1 MICPSCHTENR
12 DGAKFCDECGAK
24 LPRAAFEQI
33 EGAEPAQAS
42 DLTDSE
48 DIIEGIA
55 DCDTQD
61 PALDGDGEEAQFNA
75 KTEKAAEDGVAS
87 DSASDS
93 NESILTYS
101 DREDEEADVA
111 DDAQTSDSASKD
123 AEDKVSCQEEATQKD
138 AVDACNLDI
147 ATETDVAEQQ
157 GPCEDD
163 REACLDAEGRSI
175 NNGDSVDDVAHQ
187 RTHVL
192 DLPDIRNLAFES
204 EKTQT
209 LGPKPASPAIKS
221 GWEPDLSGFDEFLV
235 YPGYVPPKAAWHSGD
250 TMQMPR
256 ITDADLS
263 QQKDFIAPDPNKKK
277 RDRKKKK
284 AEKAKACE
292 SQQQSIGHVKEA
304 EQPAA
309 KPEKEQPKHAET
321 EAKPVV
327 SEKKPKDDKK
337 PESKS
342 KRFHGSKIAA
352 IVALVVVLAAGA
364 AAGVTYQMEMWG
376 GKVVP
381 DVTGM
386 TQADATYM
394 LQNKGFTVRSTTVPS
409 DSTEGLVLLMD
420 PGAGARQEEGAEVVI
435 HVSISRTVPKVV
447 GSSQDSALKALSDNG
462 FENVDVQLER
472 SDEPE
477 GTVLSVSPE
486 EGQKAKASTG
496 ITLKVAQAY
505 TVPDVSGMSYNEAV
519 QAIKDAGLSS
529 TAVYVYSETASEGA
543 IMGVEPAAGSKVP
556 SDTVVV
562 ISLAKSRAS
571 ELTAAARSYLA
582 STTLTASDGSSF
594 TVSSV
599 DSVSYQG
606 NDTVAFTASGKAS
619 KSVTVLGQTISVAGD
634 SKQVSGTVTFDSS
647 NNVAS
652 VSFK

>member
-33 EGAEPAQAS
+33 EGAEPAQALS
-42 DLTDSE
+42 IIDNEELTE
-48 DIIEGIA
+48 DEAVPDMHEA
-55 DCDTQD
+55 D
-61 PALDGDGEEAQFNA
+61 AENAEAADGGQDGEDVDSGAVVRLDDA
-75 KTEKAAEDGVAS
+75 LAS
-87 DSASDS
+87 D
-93 NESILTYS
+93 E
-101 DREDEEADVA
+101 
-111 DDAQTSDSASKD
+111 D
-123 AEDKVSCQEEATQKD
+123 AEDAGD
-138 AVDACNLDI
+138 MACNNEETAAGDVDDIDSSDI
-147 ATETDVAEQQ
+147 AMQDGPQPQQDVAESSA
-157 GPCEDD
+157 
-163 REACLDAEGRSI
+163 EAEQDAANQFDGSH
-175 NNGDSVDDVAHQ
+175 GDADDVAHQ

-284 AEKAKACE
+284 AEKAKAFE
-292 SQQQSIGHVKEA
+292 SQQHNQEDPKET
-304 EQPAA
+304 QPPAA
-309 KPEKEQPKHAET
+309 KLEKEHPKHAEKET
-321 EAKPVV
+321 KPVV
-327 SEKKPKDDKK
+327 SETKSKDDKK

-342 KRFHGSKIAA
+342 KRLPGSKIAA
-352 IVALVVVLAAGA
+352 IVALVVVLAAGVA
-364 AAGVTYQMEMWG
+364 GGVTYQMELWG
-376 GKVVP
+376 GKIVP

-394 LQNKGFTVRSTTVPS
+394 LQNKGFAVRSTTVPS

-420 PGAGARQEEGAEVVI
+420 PGAGARQQEGAEVVI
-435 HVSISRTVPKVV
+435 HVSTSRTVPKVV

-477 GTVLSVSPE
+477 GTVLSISPE
-486 EGQKAKASTG
+486 EGEKAKASTG

-505 TVPDVSGMSYNEAV
+505 TVPDVSGMSYNQAV

-571 ELTAAARSYLA
+571 ELTAAARSYLT

-619 KSVTVLGQTISVAGD
+619 KSVSVLGQTISVAGN
-634 SKQVSGTVTFDSS
+634 SKQVSGTITFDSS

>member
-24 LPRAAFEQI
+24 LSRAAFEQA

-48 DIIEGIA
+48 DIIEDTA

-61 PALDGDGEEAQFNA
+61 AALDGDGEAAQFNA

-93 NESILTYS
+93 NESILTCS

-123 AEDKVSCQEEATQKD
+123 AVDKVSGQEEATQKD

-292 SQQQSIGHVKEA
+292 SQQQNIGHTKEA
-304 EQPAA
+304 EQP
-309 KPEKEQPKHAET
+309 
-321 EAKPVV
+321 
-327 SEKKPKDDKK
+327 
-337 PESKS
+337 
-342 KRFHGSKIAA
+342 
-352 IVALVVVLAAGA
+352 AGA

-420 PGAGARQEEGAEVVI
+420 PGAGARQDEGAEVVI
-435 HVSISRTVPKVV
+435 HVSTSRTVPKVV

-462 FENVDVQLER
+462 FEHVDVQLER

-477 GTVLSVSPE
+477 GTVLSVNPE

-562 ISLAKSRAS
+562 VSLAKSRAS

-594 TVSSV
+594 AVSSV

>member
-33 EGAEPAQAS
+33 EGAEPAQALNIIDNEEPTEDEVVPDMHEADAES
-42 DLTDSE
+42 AEAADGGQDGEDVDSGAVVQLDDAPTSGEDSE
-48 DIIEGIA
+48 GAGDIACNNEETA
-55 DCDTQD
+55 
-61 PALDGDGEEAQFNA
+61 AGD
-75 KTEKAAEDGVAS
+75 
-87 DSASDS
+87 
-93 NESILTYS
+93 
-101 DREDEEADVA
+101 A
-111 DDAQTSDSASKD
+111 DDADSS
-123 AEDKVSCQEEATQKD
+123 
-138 AVDACNLDI
+138 DI
-147 ATETDVAEQQ
+147 AMQDDSQPQQDVTESSQEVE
-157 GPCEDD
+157 EDAANQF
-163 REACLDAEGRSI
+163 EGSHGDA
-175 NNGDSVDDVAHQ
+175 DDVAHQ

-284 AEKAKACE
+284 AEKAKAFE
-292 SQQQSIGHVKEA
+292 SQQHNQEDPKET
-304 EQPAA
+304 QPPAA
-309 KPEKEQPKHAET
+309 KLEKEHPKHAEKET
-321 EAKPVV
+321 KPVV
-327 SEKKPKDDKK
+327 SETKSKDDKK

-342 KRFHGSKIAA
+342 KRLPGSKIAA
-352 IVALVVVLAAGA
+352 IVALVVVLAAGVA
-364 AAGVTYQMEMWG
+364 GGVTYQMELWG
-376 GKVVP
+376 GKIVP

-394 LQNKGFTVRSTTVPS
+394 LQNKGFAVRSTTVPS

-420 PGAGARQEEGAEVVI
+420 PGAGARQQEGAEVVI
-435 HVSISRTVPKVV
+435 HVSTSRTVPKVV

-486 EGQKAKASTG
+486 EGEKAKASTS

-505 TVPDVSGMSYNEAV
+505 TVPDVSGMSYNQAV

-562 ISLAKSRAS
+562 VSLAKSRAS
-571 ELTAAARSYLA
+571 ELTAAARSYLT

-619 KSVTVLGQTISVAGD
+619 KSVSVLGQTISVAGN
-634 SKQVSGTVTFDSS
+634 SKQVSGTISFDSS
-647 NNVAS
+647 SNVAS

>member
-33 EGAEPAQAS
+33 EGAEPAQALNII
-42 DLTDSE
+42 DNEEPTE
-48 DIIEGIA
+48 DEVVPDMHEA
-55 DCDTQD
+55 D
-61 PALDGDGEEAQFNA
+61 AENAEAADGGQDGEDVDCGAVVQLDDA
-75 KTEKAAEDGVAS
+75 LAS
-87 DSASDS
+87 D
-93 NESILTYS
+93 
-101 DREDEEADVA
+101 EDA
-111 DDAQTSDSASKD
+111 DDASDMACSNEETAAGD
-123 AEDKVSCQEEATQKD
+123 ADD
-138 AVDACNLDI
+138 ADSSDI
-147 ATETDVAEQQ
+147 AMQDDSQPQQDVTESSQEVEEDVANQFE
-157 GPCEDD
+157 GSHG
-163 REACLDAEGRSI
+163 DA
-175 NNGDSVDDVAHQ
+175 DDVAHQ

-256 ITDADLS
+256 ITDAYLS

-284 AEKAKACE
+284 AEKAKAFE
-292 SQQQSIGHVKEA
+292 SQQHNQEDPKET
-304 EQPAA
+304 QPPAA
-309 KPEKEQPKHAET
+309 KLEKEHPKHAEKET
-321 EAKPVV
+321 EPVV
-327 SEKKPKDDKK
+327 SETKSKDDKK

-342 KRFHGSKIAA
+342 KRLPGSKIAA
-352 IVALVVVLAAGA
+352 IVALVVVLAAGVA
-364 AAGVTYQMEMWG
+364 GGVTYQMELWG
-376 GKVVP
+376 GKIVP

-386 TQADATYM
+386 SQADATYM
-394 LQNKGFTVRSTTVPS
+394 LQNKGFAVRSTTVPS

-420 PGAGARQEEGAEVVI
+420 PGAGARQQEGAEVVI
-435 HVSISRTVPKVV
+435 HVSTSRTVPKVV

-486 EGQKAKASTG
+486 EGEKAKASTS

-505 TVPDVSGMSYNEAV
+505 TVPDVSGMSYNQAV

-562 ISLAKSRAS
+562 VSLAKSRAS
-571 ELTAAARSYLA
+571 ELTAAARSYLT

-619 KSVTVLGQTISVAGD
+619 KSVSVLGQTISVAGN
-634 SKQVSGTVTFDSS
+634 SKQVSGTITFDSS

>member
-33 EGAEPAQAS
+33 EGAVPAQALS
-42 DLTDSE
+42 IIDNEEPTE
-48 DIIEGIA
+48 DEAVPDMHEA
-55 DCDTQD
+55 D
-61 PALDGDGEEAQFNA
+61 AENAEAADGGQDGEDVDCGAVVQLDDA
-75 KTEKAAEDGVAS
+75 LAS
-87 DSASDS
+87 D
-93 NESILTYS
+93 
-101 DREDEEADVA
+101 EDA
-111 DDAQTSDSASKD
+111 DDASDMACSNEETAAGD
-123 AEDKVSCQEEATQKD
+123 ADD
-138 AVDACNLDI
+138 ADSSDI
-147 ATETDVAEQQ
+147 AMQDDSQPQQDVTESSQEVE
-157 GPCEDD
+157 EDAANQF
-163 REACLDAEGRSI
+163 EGSHGDA
-175 NNGDSVDDVAHQ
+175 DDVAHQ

-284 AEKAKACE
+284 AEKAKAFE
-292 SQQQSIGHVKEA
+292 SQQHNQEDPKET
-304 EQPAA
+304 QPPAA
-309 KPEKEQPKHAET
+309 KLEKEHPKHAEKET
-321 EAKPVV
+321 KPVV
-327 SEKKPKDDKK
+327 SETKSKDDKK

-342 KRFHGSKIAA
+342 KRLPGSKIAA
-352 IVALVVVLAAGA
+352 IVALVVVLAAGVA
-364 AAGVTYQMEMWG
+364 GGVTYQMELWG
-376 GKVVP
+376 GKIVP

-394 LQNKGFTVRSTTVPS
+394 LQNKGFAVRSTTVPS

-420 PGAGARQEEGAEVVI
+420 PGAGARQQEGAEVVI
-435 HVSISRTVPKVV
+435 HVSTSRTVPKVV

-462 FENVDVQLER
+462 FENVDVQFER

-486 EGQKAKASTG
+486 EGEKAKASTG

-505 TVPDVSGMSYNEAV
+505 TVPDVSGMSYNQAV
-519 QAIKDAGLSS
+519 QVIKDAGLSS

-543 IMGVEPAAGSKVP
+543 IMGVEPAVGSKVT

-582 STTLTASDGSSF
+582 STTLTATDGSAF

-599 DSVSYQG
+599 DNVSYQG
-606 NDTVAFTASGKAS
+606 NNTVAFTASGKAS

-647 NNVAS
+647 NNVTS

>member
-33 EGAEPAQAS
+33 EGAEPAQALNIIDNEEPTEDEVVPDMHEADAES
-42 DLTDSE
+42 AEAADGGQDGEDVDSGAVVQLDDAPTSGEDSE
-48 DIIEGIA
+48 GAGDIACNNEETA
-55 DCDTQD
+55 
-61 PALDGDGEEAQFNA
+61 AGD
-75 KTEKAAEDGVAS
+75 
-87 DSASDS
+87 
-93 NESILTYS
+93 
-101 DREDEEADVA
+101 A
-111 DDAQTSDSASKD
+111 DDADSSDIAMQDDSQPQQDVTES
-123 AEDKVSCQEEATQKD
+123 SQEVEED
-138 AVDACNLDI
+138 AVNQCEGSHGDA
-147 ATETDVAEQQ
+147 
-157 GPCEDD
+157 
-163 REACLDAEGRSI
+163 
-175 NNGDSVDDVAHQ
+175 DDVAHQ

-284 AEKAKACE
+284 AEKAKAFE
-292 SQQQSIGHVKEA
+292 SQQHNQEDPKET
-304 EQPAA
+304 QPPAA
-309 KPEKEQPKHAET
+309 KLEKEHPKHAEKET
-321 EAKPVV
+321 KPVV
-327 SEKKPKDDKK
+327 SETKSKDDKK

-342 KRFHGSKIAA
+342 KRLPGSKIAA
-352 IVALVVVLAAGA
+352 IVALVVVLAAGVA
-364 AAGVTYQMEMWG
+364 GGVTYQMELWG
-376 GKVVP
+376 GKIVP

-394 LQNKGFTVRSTTVPS
+394 LQNKGFAVRSTTVPS

-420 PGAGARQEEGAEVVI
+420 PGAGARQQEGAEVVI
-435 HVSISRTVPKVV
+435 HVSTSRTVPKVV

-486 EGQKAKASTG
+486 EGEKAKASTS

-505 TVPDVSGMSYNEAV
+505 TVPDVSGMSYNQAV

-562 ISLAKSRAS
+562 VSLAKSRAS
-571 ELTAAARSYLA
+571 ELTAAARSYLT

-619 KSVTVLGQTISVAGD
+619 KSVSVLGQTISVAGN
-634 SKQVSGTVTFDSS
+634 SKQVSGTISFDSS
-647 NNVAS
+647 SNVAS

>member
-24 LPRAAFEQI
+24 LPRTAFEQI
-33 EGAEPAQAS
+33 EGAEPAHALEKTESEHAAKEEAAIDKQDDAPESADKEAEELDGADEAS
-42 DLTDSE
+42 SSDEASE
-48 DIIEGIA
+48 DTP
-55 DCDTQD
+55 D
-61 PALDGDGEEAQFNA
+61 EASRSD
-75 KTEKAAEDGVAS
+75 AASQED
-87 DSASDS
+87 
-93 NESILTYS
+93 
-101 DREDEEADVA
+101 
-111 DDAQTSDSASKD
+111 DDACCPD
-123 AEDKVSCQEEATQKD
+123 AHAQEDFQAQHD
-138 AVDACNLDI
+138 
-147 ATETDVAEQQ
+147 ATEDAQEASGDIKDRPNEHDNEAE
-157 GPCEDD
+157 
-163 REACLDAEGRSI
+163 
-175 NNGDSVDDVAHQ
+175 DVAHQ

-209 LGPKPASPAIKS
+209 LGPKPASPAFKS
-221 GWEPDLSGFDEFLV
+221 GYEPDLSGFDEFLV
-235 YPGYVPPKAAWHSGD
+235 YPGYVPPKAAWHAGD

-284 AEKAKACE
+284 AEKAKAAE
-292 SQQQSIGHVKEA
+292 AQQQSSELKEA
-304 EQPAA
+304 VEKPAA
-309 KPEKEQPKHAET
+309 SPKEEQPKHADKDVKLVAGEEKQQDKKKA
-321 EAKPVV
+321 EAKG
-327 SEKKPKDDKK
+327 
-337 PESKS
+337 
-342 KRFHGSKIAA
+342 KRLPGSKIAA
-352 IVALVVVLAAGA
+352 IVALVVLLAAGT
-364 AAGVTYQMEMWG
+364 AAGVTYQMELWG

-386 TQADATYM
+386 TQADAAYM

-435 HVSISRTVPKVV
+435 HVSTSRTVPKVV
-447 GSSQDSALKALSDNG
+447 GTSQDSALKALSDNG
-462 FENVDVQLER
+462 FENVDVQMER
-472 SDEPE
+472 SDEAE

-486 EGQKAKASTG
+486 EGEKAKASTA
-496 ITLKVAQAY
+496 ITLTVAQAY
-505 TVPDVSGMSYNEAV
+505 TVPDVSGMTYSEAV

-529 TAVYVYSETASEGA
+529 TAVHTYSETASEGA
-543 IMGVEPAAGSKVP
+543 IMGVEPAVGSKVT

-582 STTLTASDGSSF
+582 STTLTATDGSAF

-599 DSVSYQG
+599 DNVSYQG
-606 NDTVAFTASGKAS
+606 NNTVAFTASGKAS
-619 KSVTVLGQTISVAGD
+619 KSVTVFGQTISVAGD

-647 NNVAS
+647 NNVTS

>member
-33 EGAEPAQAS
+33 EGAEPAQALNII
-42 DLTDSE
+42 DDEELTE
-48 DIIEGIA
+48 DEAVPDMHEA
-55 DCDTQD
+55 D
-61 PALDGDGEEAQFNA
+61 AENAEAADGGQDGEDVDSGAVVQLDDA
-75 KTEKAAEDGVAS
+75 LAS
-87 DSASDS
+87 D
-93 NESILTYS
+93 
-101 DREDEEADVA
+101 EDA
-111 DDAQTSDSASKD
+111 DDASDMACSNEETVGED
-123 AEDKVSCQEEATQKD
+123 AID
-138 AVDACNLDI
+138 ADSSDI
-147 ATETDVAEQQ
+147 AVQDDPQSRQDVAESSQ
-157 GPCEDD
+157 
-163 REACLDAEGRSI
+163 EAEQDAANQFDGSH
-175 NNGDSVDDVAHQ
+175 GDADDVAHQ

-284 AEKAKACE
+284 AEKVKACE
-292 SQQQSIGHVKEA
+292 SQQHNQENSKQT
-304 EQPAA
+304 QPAA
-309 KPEKEQPKHAET
+309 AQPEKEQPKHAEKET
-321 EAKPVV
+321 KPVV
-327 SEKKPKDDKK
+327 SETKSKDDKK

-342 KRFHGSKIAA
+342 KRLPGSKIAA
-352 IVALVVVLAAGA
+352 IVALVVVLAAGVA
-364 AAGVTYQMEMWG
+364 GGVTYQMELWG

-420 PGAGARQEEGAEVVI
+420 PGAGARQQEGAEVVI
-435 HVSISRTVPKVV
+435 HVSTSRTVPKVV

-477 GTVLSVSPE
+477 GTVLSISPE
-486 EGQKAKASTG
+486 EGEKAKASTG

-505 TVPDVSGMSYNEAV
+505 TVPDVSGMSYNQAV

-571 ELTAAARSYLA
+571 ELTAAARSYLT

-619 KSVTVLGQTISVAGD
+619 KSVSVLGQTISVAGN
-634 SKQVSGTVTFDSS
+634 SKQVSGTITFDSS

>member
-33 EGAEPAQAS
+33 EGAVPAQALS
-42 DLTDSE
+42 IIDNEEPTE
-48 DIIEGIA
+48 DEAVPDMHEA
-55 DCDTQD
+55 D
-61 PALDGDGEEAQFNA
+61 AESAEAADGGQDGEDVDCGAVVQLDDA
-75 KTEKAAEDGVAS
+75 LAS
-87 DSASDS
+87 D
-93 NESILTYS
+93 
-101 DREDEEADVA
+101 EDA
-111 DDAQTSDSASKD
+111 DDASDMACSNEETAAGD
-123 AEDKVSCQEEATQKD
+123 ADSS
-138 AVDACNLDI
+138 DI
-147 ATETDVAEQQ
+147 AMQDDSQPQQDVTESSQEVE
-157 GPCEDD
+157 EDAANQF
-163 REACLDAEGRSI
+163 EGSHGDA
-175 NNGDSVDDVAHQ
+175 DDVAHQ

-284 AEKAKACE
+284 AEKAKAFE
-292 SQQQSIGHVKEA
+292 SQQHNQEDPKET
-304 EQPAA
+304 QPPAA
-309 KPEKEQPKHAET
+309 KLEKEHPKHAEKET
-321 EAKPVV
+321 KPVV
-327 SEKKPKDDKK
+327 SETKSKDDKK

-342 KRFHGSKIAA
+342 KRLPGSKIAA
-352 IVALVVVLAAGA
+352 IVALVVVLAAGVA
-364 AAGVTYQMEMWG
+364 GGVTYQMELWG
-376 GKVVP
+376 GKIVP

-394 LQNKGFTVRSTTVPS
+394 LQNKGFAVRSTTVPS

-420 PGAGARQEEGAEVVI
+420 PGAGARQQEGAEVVI
-435 HVSISRTVPKVV
+435 HVSTSRTVPKVV

-486 EGQKAKASTG
+486 EGEKAKASTS

-505 TVPDVSGMSYNEAV
+505 TVPDVSGMSYNQAV

-562 ISLAKSRAS
+562 VSLAKSRAS
-571 ELTAAARSYLA
+571 ELTAAARSYLT

-619 KSVTVLGQTISVAGD
+619 KSVSVLGQTISVAGN
-634 SKQVSGTVTFDSS
+634 SKQVSGTITFDSS

>member
-24 LPRAAFEQI
+24 LPRAAFDLL
-33 EGAEPAQAS
+33 EGAEPAQALS
-42 DLTDSE
+42 IIDNEEPTE
-48 DIIEGIA
+48 DEAVPDMHEA
-55 DCDTQD
+55 D
-61 PALDGDGEEAQFNA
+61 AENAEAADGGQDGEDVDCGAVVQLDDA
-75 KTEKAAEDGVAS
+75 LAS
-87 DSASDS
+87 DEDADDASDMACS
-93 NESILTYS
+93 NEET
-101 DREDEEADVA
+101 AAGVA
-111 DDAQTSDSASKD
+111 DDADSS
-123 AEDKVSCQEEATQKD
+123 
-138 AVDACNLDI
+138 DI
-147 ATETDVAEQQ
+147 AMQDDSQPQQDVTESSQEVEEDAANQFEGSHGVA
-157 GPCEDD
+157 
-163 REACLDAEGRSI
+163 
-175 NNGDSVDDVAHQ
+175 DDVAHQ

-256 ITDADLS
+256 ITAADLS

-284 AEKAKACE
+284 AEKAKAFE
-292 SQQQSIGHVKEA
+292 SQQHNQEDPKET
-304 EQPAA
+304 QPPAA
-309 KPEKEQPKHAET
+309 KLEKEHPKHAEKET
-321 EAKPVV
+321 KPVV
-327 SEKKPKDDKK
+327 SETKSKDDKK

-342 KRFHGSKIAA
+342 KRLPGSKIAA
-352 IVALVVVLAAGA
+352 IVALVVVLAAGVA
-364 AAGVTYQMEMWG
+364 GGVTYQMELWG
-376 GKVVP
+376 GKIVP

-394 LQNKGFTVRSTTVPS
+394 LQNKGFAVRSTTVPS

-420 PGAGARQEEGAEVVI
+420 PGAGARQQEGAEVVI
-435 HVSISRTVPKVV
+435 HVSTSRTVPKVV

-486 EGQKAKASTG
+486 EGEKAKASTS

-505 TVPDVSGMSYNEAV
+505 TVPDVSGMSYNQAV

-529 TAVYVYSETASEGA
+529 TAVYVYSETTSEGA

-562 ISLAKSRAS
+562 VSLAKSRAS
-571 ELTAAARSYLA
+571 ELTAAARSYLT

-619 KSVTVLGQTISVAGD
+619 KSVSVLGQTISVAGN
-634 SKQVSGTVTFDSS
+634 SKQVSGTITFDSS

>member
-33 EGAEPAQAS
+33 EGAEPAQALNII
-42 DLTDSE
+42 DNEEPTDSE
-48 DIIEGIA
+48 AVPDMHEAEAESAEAAAGG
-55 DCDTQD
+55 Q
-61 PALDGDGEEAQFNA
+61 DGEDVDSEAVAQLDDA
-75 KTEKAAEDGVAS
+75 PTSSEDAEDAS
-87 DSASDS
+87 DMACS
-93 NESILTYS
+93 NEETAAG
-101 DREDEEADVA
+101 DA
-111 DDAQTSDSASKD
+111 DDADSS
-123 AEDKVSCQEEATQKD
+123 
-138 AVDACNLDI
+138 DI
-147 ATETDVAEQQ
+147 AMQDGPQPQQDVAESSA
-157 GPCEDD
+157 
-163 REACLDAEGRSI
+163 EAEQDAANQFDGSHGDAE
-175 NNGDSVDDVAHQ
+175 DVAHQ

-284 AEKAKACE
+284 AEKAKAFE
-292 SQQQSIGHVKEA
+292 SQQHNQEDPKET
-304 EQPAA
+304 QPLAA
-309 KPEKEQPKHAET
+309 KLEKEHPKHAEKET
-321 EAKPVV
+321 KPVV
-327 SEKKPKDDKK
+327 SETKSKDDKK
-337 PESKS
+337 PESKG
-342 KRFHGSKIAA
+342 KRLPGSKIAA
-352 IVALVVVLAAGA
+352 IVALVVVLAAGVA
-364 AAGVTYQMEMWG
+364 GGVTYQMELWG
-376 GKVVP
+376 GKIVP

-394 LQNKGFTVRSTTVPS
+394 LQNKGFAVRSTTVPS

-420 PGAGARQEEGAEVVI
+420 PGAGARQQEGAEVVI
-435 HVSISRTVPKVV
+435 HVSASRTVPKVV

-486 EGQKAKASTG
+486 EGEKAKASTS

-505 TVPDVSGMSYNEAV
+505 TVPDVSGMSYNQAV
-519 QAIKDAGLSS
+519 QAIKDAGLSY

-562 ISLAKSRAS
+562 VSLAKSRAS
-571 ELTAAARSYLA
+571 ELTAAARSYLT

-619 KSVTVLGQTISVAGD
+619 KSVSVLGQTISVAGN
-634 SKQVSGTVTFDSS
+634 SKQVSGTITFDSS

>member
-42 DLTDSE
+42 DLTDRE
-48 DIIEGIA
+48 DIIEDTA

-61 PALDGDGEEAQFNA
+61 PALDGDGEEAQQHDETDDSDDIDESDDA
-75 KTEKAAEDGVAS
+75 CSPDEAIADDDVTDSATQEDVDAQQSASEGGKASDQDGVDSTEKDEAAED
-87 DSASDS
+87 
-93 NESILTYS
+93 
-101 DREDEEADVA
+101 
-111 DDAQTSDSASKD
+111 DAM
-123 AEDKVSCQEEATQKD
+123 
-138 AVDACNLDI
+138 
-147 ATETDVAEQQ
+147 
-157 GPCEDD
+157 
-163 REACLDAEGRSI
+163 
-175 NNGDSVDDVAHQ
+175 HQ

-292 SQQQSIGHVKEA
+292 SQQQSVGHAKEA

-309 KPEKEQPKHAET
+309 KPEKEQPKHAEI

-327 SEKKPKDDKK
+327 SEKQPKDDKK

-342 KRFHGSKIAA
+342 KRLHGSKIAA

-420 PGAGARQEEGAEVVI
+420 PGAGARQDEGAEVVI
-435 HVSISRTVPKVV
+435 HVSTSRTVPEVV
-447 GSSQDSALKALSDNG
+447 GSSQDSALKALSGNG
-462 FENVDVQLER
+462 FENIDVQMER
-472 SDEPE
+472 SDEAE

-486 EGQKAKASTG
+486 EGEKAKASTA
-496 ITLKVAQAY
+496 ITLTVAQAY
-505 TVPDVSGMSYNEAV
+505 TVPDVSGMTYNEAV

-529 TAVYVYSETASEGA
+529 TAVHVYSETASEGA

-571 ELTAAARSYLA
+571 ELTAAARSYLS

-594 TVSSV
+594 AVSSV

>member
-33 EGAEPAQAS
+33 EGAEPAQALNIIGDEEPAEDEAVPDVRGAHLES
-42 DLTDSE
+42 AEAADGGQDGEDVDSE
-48 DIIEGIA
+48 PVV
-55 DCDTQD
+55 Q
-61 PALDGDGEEAQFNA
+61 LDGA
-75 KTEKAAEDGVAS
+75 
-87 DSASDS
+87 SASD
-93 NESILTYS
+93 
-101 DREDEEADVA
+101 D
-111 DDAQTSDSASKD
+111 D
-123 AEDKVSCQEEATQKD
+123 AEDAGDTACSNEEAVGED
-138 AVDACNLDI
+138 AIDADSSDI
-147 ATETDVAEQQ
+147 AMQDDPQSRQDVAESTQ
-157 GPCEDD
+157 
-163 REACLDAEGRSI
+163 EAEQDAANELGESHR
-175 NNGDSVDDVAHQ
+175 DADDVAHQ

-292 SQQQSIGHVKEA
+292 SQQQSVGHAKEA
-304 EQPAA
+304 EQLAA
-309 KPEKEQPKHAET
+309 KPEKEQSKHVEK

-327 SEKKPKDDKK
+327 SETKPKDDKK

-342 KRFHGSKIAA
+342 KRLHGSKIAA
-352 IVALVVVLAAGA
+352 IVALAVVLAAGA

-420 PGAGARQEEGAEVVI
+420 PGAGARQDEGAEVVI
-435 HVSISRTVPKVV
+435 HVSTSRTVPKVV

-462 FENVDVQLER
+462 FENIDVQMER
-472 SDEPE
+472 SDEAE

-486 EGQKAKASTG
+486 EGEKAKASTA
-496 ITLKVAQAY
+496 ITLTVAQAY

-529 TAVYVYSETASEGA
+529 TAVHVYSETASEGA

-571 ELTAAARSYLA
+571 ELTAAARSYLS

-594 TVSSV
+594 AVSSV

>member
-33 EGAEPAQAS
+33 EGAEPAQALS
-42 DLTDSE
+42 IIDNEELTEDEAVPDMHEADAENAEAADGGQDGEDVDSE
-48 DIIEGIA
+48 PVV
-55 DCDTQD
+55 Q
-61 PALDGDGEEAQFNA
+61 LDDA
-75 KTEKAAEDGVAS
+75 
-87 DSASDS
+87 SASD
-93 NESILTYS
+93 
-101 DREDEEADVA
+101 D
-111 DDAQTSDSASKD
+111 D
-123 AEDKVSCQEEATQKD
+123 AEDAGDTACSNEEAVGED
-138 AVDACNLDI
+138 AIDADSSDI
-147 ATETDVAEQQ
+147 AMQDDSQPQQDVTESSQEVE
-157 GPCEDD
+157 EDAANQF
-163 REACLDAEGRSI
+163 EGSHGDA
-175 NNGDSVDDVAHQ
+175 DDVAHQ

-235 YPGYVPPKAAWHSGD
+235 YPGYVSPKAAWHSGD

-292 SQQQSIGHVKEA
+292 SQQHNQENSKQT
-304 EQPAA
+304 QPAA
-309 KPEKEQPKHAET
+309 AQPEKEQPKHAEKET
-321 EAKPVV
+321 KPVV
-327 SEKKPKDDKK
+327 SETKSKDDKK

-342 KRFHGSKIAA
+342 KRLPGSKIAA
-352 IVALVVVLAAGA
+352 IVALVVVLAAGVA
-364 AAGVTYQMEMWG
+364 GGVTYQMELWG

-420 PGAGARQEEGAEVVI
+420 PGAGARQQEGAEVVI
-435 HVSISRTVPKVV
+435 HVSTSRTVPKVV

-477 GTVLSVSPE
+477 GTVLSISPE
-486 EGQKAKASTG
+486 EGEKAKASTG

-505 TVPDVSGMSYNEAV
+505 TVPDVSGMSYNQAV

-571 ELTAAARSYLA
+571 ELTVAARSYLT

-619 KSVTVLGQTISVAGD
+619 KSVSVLGQTISVAGN
-634 SKQVSGTVTFDSS
+634 SKQVSGTITFDSS

>member
-33 EGAEPAQAS
+33 EGAEPAQALNII
-42 DLTDSE
+42 DNEEPTEGEAVPDMHEADAENAEAADGGQDGE
-48 DIIEGIA
+48 DIESRA
-55 DCDTQD
+55 VVQ
-61 PALDGDGEEAQFNA
+61 LDDAPTSDEDVEDAGDMACSNEEAA
-75 KTEKAAEDGVAS
+75 VGD
-87 DSASDS
+87 
-93 NESILTYS
+93 
-101 DREDEEADVA
+101 A
-111 DDAQTSDSASKD
+111 DDADGSDTALHD
-123 AEDKVSCQEEATQKD
+123 AAQPQQD
-138 AVDACNLDI
+138 
-147 ATETDVAEQQ
+147 ATESSQEAE
-157 GPCEDD
+157 EDAAN
-163 REACLDAEGRSI
+163 RFEGSHA
-175 NNGDSVDDVAHQ
+175 GADDVAHQ

-292 SQQQSIGHVKEA
+292 SQQHNQQTPKET
-304 EQPAA
+304 QPAA
-309 KPEKEQPKHAET
+309 DQPEKEQAKHAEKK
-321 EAKPVV
+321 AKPVAPEMK
-327 SEKKPKDDKK
+327 SKDDKK
-337 PESKS
+337 SESKG
-342 KRFHGSKIAA
+342 KRLPGSRIAA
-352 IVALVVVLAAGA
+352 IVALVVLIAAGV
-364 AAGVTYQMEMWG
+364 AAGVTYQMELWG
-376 GKVVP
+376 GKIVP

-394 LQNKGFTVRSTTVPS
+394 LQNKGFAVRSTTVPS

-420 PGAGARQEEGAEVVI
+420 PGAGARQQEGAEVVI
-435 HVSISRTVPKVV
+435 HVSTSRTVPKVV

-486 EGQKAKASTG
+486 EGEKAKASTG

-505 TVPDVSGMSYNEAV
+505 TVPDVSGMSYNQAV

-571 ELTAAARSYLA
+571 ELTAAARSYLT

-619 KSVTVLGQTISVAGD
+619 KSVSVLGQTISVAGN
-634 SKQVSGTVTFDSS
+634 SKQVSGTITFDSS

>member
-33 EGAEPAQAS
+33 EGAEPAQALS
-42 DLTDSE
+42 IIGDEEPAEDEAVPDVRGAHLESAEAADGGQDGEDVDSE
-48 DIIEGIA
+48 PVVQVDDA
-55 DCDTQD
+55 
-61 PALDGDGEEAQFNA
+61 
-75 KTEKAAEDGVAS
+75 
-87 DSASDS
+87 SASD
-93 NESILTYS
+93 
-101 DREDEEADVA
+101 D
-111 DDAQTSDSASKD
+111 D
-123 AEDKVSCQEEATQKD
+123 AEDAGDTACSNEEAVGED
-138 AVDACNLDI
+138 AIDADSSDI
-147 ATETDVAEQQ
+147 AMQDDPQSRQDVAESTQ
-157 GPCEDD
+157 
-163 REACLDAEGRSI
+163 EAEQDAANELGESHR
-175 NNGDSVDDVAHQ
+175 DADDVAHQ

-292 SQQQSIGHVKEA
+292 SQQHNQEDSKET
-304 EQPAA
+304 QTPAA
-309 KPEKEQPKHAET
+309 TPEKEHPKHAEKET
-321 EAKPVV
+321 KPVV
-327 SEKKPKDDKK
+327 SETKSKDDKK
-337 PESKS
+337 PESKC
-342 KRFHGSKIAA
+342 KRLPGSKIGA
-352 IVALVVVLAAGA
+352 IVALVVVLAAGVA
-364 AAGVTYQMEMWG
+364 GGVTYQMELWG
-376 GKVVP
+376 GKIVP

-394 LQNKGFTVRSTTVPS
+394 LQNKGFAVRSTTVPS
-409 DSTEGLVLLMD
+409 DSAEGLVLLMD

-435 HVSISRTVPKVV
+435 HVSTSRTVPKVV
-447 GSSQDSALKALSDNG
+447 GSSQDGALKALSDNG

-477 GTVLSVSPE
+477 GTVLSISPE
-486 EGQKAKASTG
+486 EGEKAKASTG

-505 TVPDVSGMSYNEAV
+505 TVPDVSGMSYSEAV

-562 ISLAKSRAS
+562 VSLAKSRAS
-571 ELTAAARSYLA
+571 ELTAAARSYLS

-599 DSVSYQG
+599 DNVSYQG

-634 SKQVSGTVTFDSS
+634 SKQVSGTITFDSS

>member
-33 EGAEPAQAS
+33 EGAEPAQALNIIDNEEPTEDEAVPDMHEAEAES
-42 DLTDSE
+42 AEAAAGGQDGEDVDSE
-48 DIIEGIA
+48 A
-55 DCDTQD
+55 V
-61 PALDGDGEEAQFNA
+61 AQ
-75 KTEKAAEDGVAS
+75 
-87 DSASDS
+87 
-93 NESILTYS
+93 L
-101 DREDEEADVA
+101 
-111 DDAQTSDSASKD
+111 DDAPTSSED
-123 AEDKVSCQEEATQKD
+123 AEDAGDIACSNEETA
-138 AVDACNLDI
+138 AVDADDTDDTDGSDI
-147 ATETDVAEQQ
+147 AMQDDPQPQQDVAESSQ
-157 GPCEDD
+157 
-163 REACLDAEGRSI
+163 EAEQDAANQLDGSH
-175 NNGDSVDDVAHQ
+175 GDADDVAHQ

-209 LGPKPASPAIKS
+209 LGPKPASAAIKS

-235 YPGYVPPKAAWHSGD
+235 YPGYMPPKAAWHSGD

-292 SQQQSIGHVKEA
+292 SQQHNQETPKQT
-304 EQPAA
+304 QPAA
-309 KPEKEQPKHAET
+309 AQPEKEQPKHT
-321 EAKPVV
+321 EKEATPVAPDMK
-327 SEKKPKDDKK
+327 SKDDKK
-337 PESKS
+337 PESKG
-342 KRFHGSKIAA
+342 KRIPGSRIAA
-352 IVALVVVLAAGA
+352 IVALAVLIAAGV
-364 AAGVTYQMEMWG
+364 AAGVTYQMELWG

-420 PGAGARQEEGAEVVI
+420 PGAGARQQEGAEVVI
-435 HVSISRTVPKVV
+435 HVSTSRTVPKVV

-477 GTVLSVSPE
+477 GTVLSISPE
-486 EGQKAKASTG
+486 EGKKAKASTG

-505 TVPDVSGMSYNEAV
+505 TVPDVSGMSYNQAV

-571 ELTAAARSYLA
+571 ELTAAARSYLT

>member
-24 LPRAAFEQI
+24 LPRAAFEQS
-33 EGAEPAQAS
+33 EGAEAARAS
-42 DLTDSE
+42 DLTDRE
-48 DIIEGIA
+48 EVIKDA
-55 DCDTQD
+55 AACDTQD
-61 PALDGDGEEAQFNA
+61 VAIDVDGENAQLNA
-75 KTEKAAEDGVAS
+75 ETEKAAEDGVTS
-87 DSASDS
+87 DPHQAALECSDTE
-93 NESILTYS
+93 NEK
-101 DREDEEADVA
+101 EDVA
-111 DDAQTSDSASKD
+111 DDAQASDNTSKD
-123 AEDKVSCQEEATQKD
+123 AEGKATDDEEATQED
-138 AVDACNLDI
+138 AIDACDLNI
-147 ATETDVAEQQ
+147 ATETDGAEQQ

-163 REACLDAEGRSI
+163 REDDREACHDAEGQSTD
-175 NNGDSVDDVAHQ
+175 NGDSADDVAHQ

-284 AEKAKACE
+284 AEKAKAAQ
-292 SQQQSIGHVKEA
+292 SQQQSAAHEDVS
-304 EQPAA
+304 EQPTV
-309 KPEKEQPKHAET
+309 KPEKEQLKHAEKAAEAVKP
-321 EAKPVV
+321 EAKT
-327 SEKKPKDDKK
+327 KDEKK
-337 PESKS
+337 PESKA
-342 KRFHGSKIAA
+342 KRMPGSRIAA
-352 IVALVVVLAAGA
+352 IVAAIVLICGGI

-376 GKVVP
+376 GKIVP

-435 HVSISRTVPKVV
+435 HVSTSRTVPKVV
-447 GSSQDSALKALSDNG
+447 GSTQDSALKALSDNG
-462 FENVDVQLER
+462 FENVDVQMER

-477 GTVLSVSPE
+477 GTVLSISPD
-486 EGQKAKASTG
+486 EGDKAKASTA
-496 ITLKVAQAY
+496 ITLTVAQAY

-519 QAIKDAGLSS
+519 KAIKDAGLSS
-529 TAVYVYSETASEGA
+529 TAVNVYSETASEGS
-543 IMGVEPAAGSKVP
+543 IMGVEPAAGSKVT

-571 ELTAAARSYLA
+571 ELTAAARSYLS

-634 SKQVSGTVTFDSS
+634 SKQGSGTVTFDSS
-647 NNVAS
+647 NNITS

>member
-33 EGAEPAQAS
+33 EGAVPAQALS
-42 DLTDSE
+42 IIDNEEPTE
-48 DIIEGIA
+48 DEAVPDMHEA
-55 DCDTQD
+55 D
-61 PALDGDGEEAQFNA
+61 AENAEAADGGQDGEDVDCGAVVQLDDA
-75 KTEKAAEDGVAS
+75 LAS
-87 DSASDS
+87 D
-93 NESILTYS
+93 
-101 DREDEEADVA
+101 EDA
-111 DDAQTSDSASKD
+111 DDASDMACSNEETAAGD
-123 AEDKVSCQEEATQKD
+123 ADD
-138 AVDACNLDI
+138 ADSSDI
-147 ATETDVAEQQ
+147 AMQDDSQPQQDVTESSQEVE
-157 GPCEDD
+157 EDAANQF
-163 REACLDAEGRSI
+163 EGSHGDA
-175 NNGDSVDDVAHQ
+175 DDVAHQ

-284 AEKAKACE
+284 AEKAKAFE
-292 SQQQSIGHVKEA
+292 SQQHNQQTPKET
-304 EQPAA
+304 QPAA
-309 KPEKEQPKHAET
+309 DQPEKEQAKHAEKEST
-321 EAKPVV
+321 PVV
-327 SEKKPKDDKK
+327 PDMKPKDEKK
-337 PESKS
+337 PESKG
-342 KRFHGSKIAA
+342 KRLPGSRIAA
-352 IVALVVVLAAGA
+352 IVALVVLIAAGV
-364 AAGVTYQMEMWG
+364 AAGVTYQMELWG
-376 GKVVP
+376 GKIVP

-394 LQNKGFTVRSTTVPS
+394 LQNKGFAVRSTTVPS

-420 PGAGARQEEGAEVVI
+420 PGSGARQQEGAEVVI
-435 HVSISRTVPKVV
+435 HVSTSRTVPKVV

-486 EGQKAKASTG
+486 EGEKAKASTG

-505 TVPDVSGMSYNEAV
+505 TVPDVSAMSYNQAV

-571 ELTAAARSYLA
+571 ELTAAARSYLT

-619 KSVTVLGQTISVAGD
+619 KSVSVLGQTISVAGN
-634 SKQVSGTVTFDSS
+634 SKQVSGTITFDSS

>member
-33 EGAEPAQAS
+33 EGAVPAQALS
-42 DLTDSE
+42 IIDNEEPTE
-48 DIIEGIA
+48 DEAVPDMHEA
-55 DCDTQD
+55 D
-61 PALDGDGEEAQFNA
+61 AESAEAADGGQDGEDVDCGAVVQLDDA
-75 KTEKAAEDGVAS
+75 LAS
-87 DSASDS
+87 D
-93 NESILTYS
+93 
-101 DREDEEADVA
+101 EDA
-111 DDAQTSDSASKD
+111 DDASDMACSNEETAAGD
-123 AEDKVSCQEEATQKD
+123 ADD
-138 AVDACNLDI
+138 ADSSDI
-147 ATETDVAEQQ
+147 AMQDDSQPQQDVAESSA
-157 GPCEDD
+157 
-163 REACLDAEGRSI
+163 EAEQDAANQFEGSH
-175 NNGDSVDDVAHQ
+175 GDADDVAHQ

-284 AEKAKACE
+284 AEKAKAFE
-292 SQQQSIGHVKEA
+292 SQQHNQEDPKET
-304 EQPAA
+304 QPPAA
-309 KPEKEQPKHAET
+309 KLEKEHPKHAEKET
-321 EAKPVV
+321 KPVV
-327 SEKKPKDDKK
+327 SETKSKDDKK

-342 KRFHGSKIAA
+342 KRLPGSKIAA
-352 IVALVVVLAAGA
+352 IVALVVVLVAGVA
-364 AAGVTYQMEMWG
+364 GGVTYQMELWG
-376 GKVVP
+376 GKIVP

-394 LQNKGFTVRSTTVPS
+394 LQNKGFAVRSTTVPS

-420 PGAGARQEEGAEVVI
+420 PGAGARQQEGAEVVI
-435 HVSISRTVPKVV
+435 HVSTSRTVPKVV

-486 EGQKAKASTG
+486 EGEKAKASTS

-505 TVPDVSGMSYNEAV
+505 TVPDVSGMSYNQAV

-562 ISLAKSRAS
+562 VSLAKSRAS
-571 ELTAAARSYLA
+571 ELTAAARSYLT

-619 KSVTVLGQTISVAGD
+619 KSVSVLGQTISVAGN
-634 SKQVSGTVTFDSS
+634 SKQVSGTITFDSS

>member
-33 EGAEPAQAS
+33 EDAEPAQAS

-48 DIIEGIA
+48 DTIEDNA

-93 NESILTYS
+93 NESILTCS

-123 AEDKVSCQEEATQKD
+123 AVDKVSGQEEATQKD

-163 REACLDAEGRSI
+163 REACLDAEGQSI

-309 KPEKEQPKHAET
+309 KPEKEQPKHAEKET
-321 EAKPVV
+321 KPVV
-327 SEKKPKDDKK
+327 SETKSKDDKK
-337 PESKS
+337 PESKC
-342 KRFHGSKIAA
+342 KRLPGSKIGA
-352 IVALVVVLAAGA
+352 IVALVVVLAAGVA
-364 AAGVTYQMEMWG
+364 GGVTYQMELWG
-376 GKVVP
+376 GKIVP

-394 LQNKGFTVRSTTVPS
+394 LQNKGFAVRSTTVPS

-435 HVSISRTVPKVV
+435 HVSTSRTVPKVV

-477 GTVLSVSPE
+477 GTVLSISPE
-486 EGQKAKASTG
+486 EGEKAKASTG

-519 QAIKDAGLSS
+519 QAIKEAGLSS

-562 ISLAKSRAS
+562 VSLAKSRAS
-571 ELTAAARSYLA
+571 ELTAAARSYLS

-599 DSVSYQG
+599 DNVSYQG

-634 SKQVSGTVTFDSS
+634 SKQVSGTVSFDSS

>member
-33 EGAEPAQAS
+33 EGAVPAQALS
-42 DLTDSE
+42 IIDNEEPTE
-48 DIIEGIA
+48 DEAVPDMHEA
-55 DCDTQD
+55 D
-61 PALDGDGEEAQFNA
+61 AESAEAADGGQDGEDVDCGAVVQLDDA
-75 KTEKAAEDGVAS
+75 LAS
-87 DSASDS
+87 D
-93 NESILTYS
+93 
-101 DREDEEADVA
+101 EDA
-111 DDAQTSDSASKD
+111 DDASDMACSNEETAAGD
-123 AEDKVSCQEEATQKD
+123 ADD
-138 AVDACNLDI
+138 ADSSDI
-147 ATETDVAEQQ
+147 AMQDDSQPQQDVTESSQEVE
-157 GPCEDD
+157 EDAANQF
-163 REACLDAEGRSI
+163 EGSHGDA
-175 NNGDSVDDVAHQ
+175 DDVAHQ

-284 AEKAKACE
+284 AEKAKAFE
-292 SQQQSIGHVKEA
+292 SQQHNQEDPKET
-304 EQPAA
+304 QPPAA
-309 KPEKEQPKHAET
+309 KLEKEHPKHPEKET
-321 EAKPVV
+321 KPVV
-327 SEKKPKDDKK
+327 SETKSKDDKK

-342 KRFHGSKIAA
+342 KRLPGSKIAA
-352 IVALVVVLAAGA
+352 IVALVVVLAAGVA
-364 AAGVTYQMEMWG
+364 GGVTYQMELWG
-376 GKVVP
+376 GKIVP

-394 LQNKGFTVRSTTVPS
+394 LQNKGFAVRSTTVPS

-420 PGAGARQEEGAEVVI
+420 PGAGARQQEGAEVVI
-435 HVSISRTVPKVV
+435 HVSTSRTVPKVV

-486 EGQKAKASTG
+486 EGEKAKAPTS

-505 TVPDVSGMSYNEAV
+505 TVPDVSGMSYDQAV

-562 ISLAKSRAS
+562 VSLAKSRAS
-571 ELTAAARSYLA
+571 ELTAAARSYLT

-619 KSVTVLGQTISVAGD
+619 KSVSVLGQTISVAGN
-634 SKQVSGTVTFDSS
+634 SKQVSGTITFDSS

>member
-24 LPRAAFEQI
+24 LPRAAFDLL
-33 EGAEPAQAS
+33 EGAEPAQALS
-42 DLTDSE
+42 IIDNEEPTE
-48 DIIEGIA
+48 DEAVPDMHEA
-55 DCDTQD
+55 D
-61 PALDGDGEEAQFNA
+61 AENAEAADGGQDGEDVDCGAVVQLDDA
-75 KTEKAAEDGVAS
+75 LAS
-87 DSASDS
+87 D
-93 NESILTYS
+93 
-101 DREDEEADVA
+101 EDA
-111 DDAQTSDSASKD
+111 DDASDMACSNEETAAGD
-123 AEDKVSCQEEATQKD
+123 ADD
-138 AVDACNLDI
+138 ADSSDI
-147 ATETDVAEQQ
+147 AMQDDSQPQQDVTESSQEVE
-157 GPCEDD
+157 EDAANQF
-163 REACLDAEGRSI
+163 EGSHGDA
-175 NNGDSVDDVAHQ
+175 DDVAHQ

-284 AEKAKACE
+284 AEKAKAFE
-292 SQQQSIGHVKEA
+292 SQQHNQEDPKET
-304 EQPAA
+304 QPPAA
-309 KPEKEQPKHAET
+309 KLEKEHPKHAEKET
-321 EAKPVV
+321 KPVV
-327 SEKKPKDDKK
+327 SETKSKDDKK

-342 KRFHGSKIAA
+342 KRLPGSKIAA
-352 IVALVVVLAAGA
+352 IVALVVVLAAGVA
-364 AAGVTYQMEMWG
+364 GGVTYQMELWG
-376 GKVVP
+376 GKIVP

-394 LQNKGFTVRSTTVPS
+394 LQNKGFAVRSTTVSS

-420 PGAGARQEEGAEVVI
+420 PGAGARQQEGAEVVI
-435 HVSISRTVPKVV
+435 HVSTSRTVPKVV

-486 EGQKAKASTG
+486 EGEKAKASTS

-505 TVPDVSGMSYNEAV
+505 TVPDVSGMSYNQAV

-529 TAVYVYSETASEGA
+529 TAVYVYSETTSEGA

-562 ISLAKSRAS
+562 VSLAKSRAS
-571 ELTAAARSYLA
+571 ELTAAARSYLT

-619 KSVTVLGQTISVAGD
+619 KSVSVLGQTISVAGN
-634 SKQVSGTVTFDSS
+634 SKQVSGTIIFDSS

>member
-24 LPRAAFEQI
+24 LPRAAFDLL
-33 EGAEPAQAS
+33 EGAEPAQALS
-42 DLTDSE
+42 
-48 DIIEGIA
+48 II
-55 DCDTQD
+55 DN
-61 PALDGDGEEAQFNA
+61 EEP
-75 KTEKAAEDGVAS
+75 T
-87 DSASDS
+87 
-93 NESILTYS
+93 
-101 DREDEEADVA
+101 EDEVVPEMHEADVEDA
-111 DDAQTSDSASKD
+111 EAADGGQDGEDVDSGAVVRLDDALASDED
-123 AEDKVSCQEEATQKD
+123 AEDAGD
-138 AVDACNLDI
+138 MACNNEETAAGDVDDTDSSDI
-147 ATETDVAEQQ
+147 AMQDGPQPQQDVAESSA
-157 GPCEDD
+157 
-163 REACLDAEGRSI
+163 EAEQDEANQFDGSHGDA
-175 NNGDSVDDVAHQ
+175 DDVAHQ

-284 AEKAKACE
+284 AEKAKAFE
-292 SQQQSIGHVKEA
+292 SQQHNQEDPKET
-304 EQPAA
+304 QPPAA
-309 KPEKEQPKHAET
+309 KLEKEHPKHAEKET
-321 EAKPVV
+321 KPVV
-327 SEKKPKDDKK
+327 SETKSKDDKK

-342 KRFHGSKIAA
+342 KRLPGSKIAA
-352 IVALVVVLAAGA
+352 IVALVVVLAAGVA
-364 AAGVTYQMEMWG
+364 GGVTYQMELWG
-376 GKVVP
+376 GKIVP

-394 LQNKGFTVRSTTVPS
+394 LQNKGFAVRSTTVPS

-420 PGAGARQEEGAEVVI
+420 PGAGARQQEGAEVVI
-435 HVSISRTVPKVV
+435 HVSTSRTVPKVV

-486 EGQKAKASTG
+486 EGEKAKASTS

-505 TVPDVSGMSYNEAV
+505 TVPDVSGMSYNQAV
-519 QAIKDAGLSS
+519 QAIKDAGLSY

-562 ISLAKSRAS
+562 VSLAKSRAS
-571 ELTAAARSYLA
+571 ELTAAARSYLT

-619 KSVTVLGQTISVAGD
+619 KSVSVLGQTISVAGN
-634 SKQVSGTVTFDSS
+634 SKQVSGTITFDSS

>member
-33 EGAEPAQAS
+33 EGAEPAQALNII
-42 DLTDSE
+42 DDEELTE
-48 DIIEGIA
+48 DEAVPDMHEA
-55 DCDTQD
+55 D
-61 PALDGDGEEAQFNA
+61 AENAEAADGGQDGEDVDSGAVVQLDDA
-75 KTEKAAEDGVAS
+75 LAS
-87 DSASDS
+87 D
-93 NESILTYS
+93 
-101 DREDEEADVA
+101 EDA
-111 DDAQTSDSASKD
+111 DDACDMACSNEETAAGDADDADDADSS
-123 AEDKVSCQEEATQKD
+123 
-138 AVDACNLDI
+138 DI
-147 ATETDVAEQQ
+147 AMQDDSQPQQDVTESSQEVE
-157 GPCEDD
+157 EDAANQF
-163 REACLDAEGRSI
+163 EGSHGDA
-175 NNGDSVDDVAHQ
+175 DDVAHQ

-292 SQQQSIGHVKEA
+292 SQQHNQENSKQT
-304 EQPAA
+304 QPAA
-309 KPEKEQPKHAET
+309 AQPEKEQPKHAEKET
-321 EAKPVV
+321 KPVV
-327 SEKKPKDDKK
+327 SETKSKDDKK

-342 KRFHGSKIAA
+342 KRLPGSKIAA
-352 IVALVVVLAAGA
+352 IVALVVVLAAGVA
-364 AAGVTYQMEMWG
+364 GGVTYQMELWG

-420 PGAGARQEEGAEVVI
+420 PGAGARQQEGAEVVI
-435 HVSISRTVPKVV
+435 HVSTSRTVPKVV

-477 GTVLSVSPE
+477 GTVLSISPE
-486 EGQKAKASTG
+486 EGEKAKASTG

-505 TVPDVSGMSYNEAV
+505 TVPDVSDMSYNQAV

-571 ELTAAARSYLA
+571 ELTAAARSYLT

-619 KSVTVLGQTISVAGD
+619 KSVSVLGQTISVAGN
-634 SKQVSGTVTFDSS
+634 SKQVSGTITFDSS

>member
-33 EGAEPAQAS
+33 EGAEPAQALNII
-42 DLTDSE
+42 DNEEPTE
-48 DIIEGIA
+48 DEAVPDMHEA
-55 DCDTQD
+55 DAENAEAADDCQ
-61 PALDGDGEEAQFNA
+61 DGEDVDSGAVAQLDDA
-75 KTEKAAEDGVAS
+75 LAS
-87 DSASDS
+87 D
-93 NESILTYS
+93 E
-101 DREDEEADVA
+101 
-111 DDAQTSDSASKD
+111 D
-123 AEDKVSCQEEATQKD
+123 AEDAS
-138 AVDACNLDI
+138 DI
-147 ATETDVAEQQ
+147 ACSNEETAAGDADGSDTAMCDAAQPQQDVTESSQEAE
-157 GPCEDD
+157 EDAANQF
-163 REACLDAEGRSI
+163 EGSHGDA
-175 NNGDSVDDVAHQ
+175 DDVAHQ

-292 SQQQSIGHVKEA
+292 SQQHNQQTPKET
-304 EQPAA
+304 QPAA
-309 KPEKEQPKHAET
+309 DQPEKEQAKHDEKK
-321 EAKPVV
+321 AKPVAPEMK
-327 SEKKPKDDKK
+327 SKDDKK
-337 PESKS
+337 SESKG
-342 KRFHGSKIAA
+342 KRLPGSRIAA
-352 IVALVVVLAAGA
+352 IVALVVLIAAGV
-364 AAGVTYQMEMWG
+364 AAGVTYQMELWG

-420 PGAGARQEEGAEVVI
+420 PGAGARQQEGAEVVI
-435 HVSISRTVPKVV
+435 HVSTSRTVPKVV

-462 FENVDVQLER
+462 FENVDVQFER

-486 EGQKAKASTG
+486 EGEKAKASTG

-505 TVPDVSGMSYNEAV
+505 TVPDVSGMSYNQAV

-529 TAVYVYSETASEGA
+529 TVVYVYSETASEGA

-571 ELTAAARSYLA
+571 ELTAAARSYLT

-619 KSVTVLGQTISVAGD
+619 KSVSVLGQTISVAGN
-634 SKQVSGTVTFDSS
+634 SKQVSGTITFDSS

-652 VSFK
+652 VLFK

>member
-33 EGAEPAQAS
+33 EGAEPAQALS
-42 DLTDSE
+42 IIDNEELTE
-48 DIIEGIA
+48 DEAVPNMHEA
-55 DCDTQD
+55 D
-61 PALDGDGEEAQFNA
+61 AENAEAADGGQDGEDVDSGAVVQLDDA
-75 KTEKAAEDGVAS
+75 LAS
-87 DSASDS
+87 D
-93 NESILTYS
+93 
-101 DREDEEADVA
+101 EDA
-111 DDAQTSDSASKD
+111 DDASDMACSNEETAAGD
-123 AEDKVSCQEEATQKD
+123 ADD
-138 AVDACNLDI
+138 ADSSDI
-147 ATETDVAEQQ
+147 AMQDDSQPQQDVTESSQEVE
-157 GPCEDD
+157 EDAANQF
-163 REACLDAEGRSI
+163 EGSHGDA
-175 NNGDSVDDVAHQ
+175 DDVAHQ

-235 YPGYVPPKAAWHSGD
+235 YPGYVPPKAAWRSGD

-292 SQQQSIGHVKEA
+292 SQQHNQEDSKET
-304 EQPAA
+304 QPPAA
-309 KPEKEQPKHAET
+309 KPEKEHPKHAEKET
-321 EAKPVV
+321 KPVV
-327 SEKKPKDDKK
+327 SETKSKDDKK

-342 KRFHGSKIAA
+342 KRLPGSKIAA
-352 IVALVVVLAAGA
+352 IVALVVVLAAGVA
-364 AAGVTYQMEMWG
+364 GGVTYQMELWG
-376 GKVVP
+376 GKIVP

-420 PGAGARQEEGAEVVI
+420 PGAGARQQEGAEVVI
-435 HVSISRTVPKVV
+435 HVSTSRTVPKVV

-486 EGQKAKASTG
+486 EGEKAKASTS

-505 TVPDVSGMSYNEAV
+505 TVPDVSGMSYNQAV

-571 ELTAAARSYLA
+571 ELTAAARSYLT

-619 KSVTVLGQTISVAGD
+619 KSVSVLGQTISVAGN
-634 SKQVSGTVTFDSS
+634 SKQVSGTITFDSS

>member
-33 EGAEPAQAS
+33 EGAEPAQALNTIDNEEPTEDEAVPDMHEAEAES
-42 DLTDSE
+42 AEAAAGGQDGEDVDSE
-48 DIIEGIA
+48 A
-55 DCDTQD
+55 VAQ
-61 PALDGDGEEAQFNA
+61 LDDAPTSSED
-75 KTEKAAEDGVAS
+75 AEDAGDIAC
-87 DSASDS
+87 S
-93 NESILTYS
+93 NEET
-101 DREDEEADVA
+101 AAVDVDDA
-111 DDAQTSDSASKD
+111 DDADGS
-123 AEDKVSCQEEATQKD
+123 
-138 AVDACNLDI
+138 DI
-147 ATETDVAEQQ
+147 AMQDDPQPQQDVTESSQEAEQ
-157 GPCEDD
+157 
-163 REACLDAEGRSI
+163 DAANQFEGSH
-175 NNGDSVDDVAHQ
+175 GDADDVAHQ

-292 SQQQSIGHVKEA
+292 SQQHNQETPKQT
-304 EQPAA
+304 QPAA
-309 KPEKEQPKHAET
+309 AQPEKEQPKHAEKGAT
-321 EAKPVV
+321 PVAPDMK
-327 SEKKPKDDKK
+327 SKDDKK
-337 PESKS
+337 SESKG
-342 KRFHGSKIAA
+342 KRLPGSRIAA
-352 IVALVVVLAAGA
+352 IVALAVLIAAGV
-364 AAGVTYQMEMWG
+364 AAGVTYQMELWG

-420 PGAGARQEEGAEVVI
+420 PGAGARQQEGAEVVI
-435 HVSISRTVPKVV
+435 HVSTSRTVPKVV

-477 GTVLSVSPE
+477 GTVLSISPE
-486 EGQKAKASTG
+486 EGKKAKASTG

-505 TVPDVSGMSYNEAV
+505 TVPDVSGMSYNQAV

-543 IMGVEPAAGSKVP
+543 IMDVEPAAGSKVP

-571 ELTAAARSYLA
+571 ELTAAARSYLT

-634 SKQVSGTVTFDSS
+634 SKQVSGTMTFDSS

>member
-24 LPRAAFEQI
+24 LPRAAFDLL
-33 EGAEPAQAS
+33 EGAEPAQALS
-42 DLTDSE
+42 IIDNEEPTE
-48 DIIEGIA
+48 DEAVPDMHEA
-55 DCDTQD
+55 D
-61 PALDGDGEEAQFNA
+61 AENAEAADGGQDGEDVDCGAVVQLDDA
-75 KTEKAAEDGVAS
+75 LAS
-87 DSASDS
+87 D
-93 NESILTYS
+93 
-101 DREDEEADVA
+101 EDA
-111 DDAQTSDSASKD
+111 DDASDMACSNEETAAGD
-123 AEDKVSCQEEATQKD
+123 ADD
-138 AVDACNLDI
+138 ADSSDI
-147 ATETDVAEQQ
+147 AMQDGPQPQQDVAESSA
-157 GPCEDD
+157 
-163 REACLDAEGRSI
+163 EAEQDAANQFAGSH
-175 NNGDSVDDVAHQ
+175 GDADDVAHQ

-284 AEKAKACE
+284 AEKAKAFE
-292 SQQQSIGHVKEA
+292 SQQHNQEDPKET
-304 EQPAA
+304 QPPAA
-309 KPEKEQPKHAET
+309 KLEKEHPKHAEKET
-321 EAKPVV
+321 KPVV
-327 SEKKPKDDKK
+327 SETKSKDDKK

-342 KRFHGSKIAA
+342 KRLPGSKIAA
-352 IVALVVVLAAGA
+352 IVALVVVLAAGVA
-364 AAGVTYQMEMWG
+364 GGVTYQMELWG
-376 GKVVP
+376 GKIVP

-394 LQNKGFTVRSTTVPS
+394 LQNKGFAVRSTTVPS

-420 PGAGARQEEGAEVVI
+420 PGAGARQQEGAEVVI
-435 HVSISRTVPKVV
+435 HVSTSRTVPKVV

-486 EGQKAKASTG
+486 EGEKAKASTS

-505 TVPDVSGMSYNEAV
+505 TVPDVSGMSYNQAV

-562 ISLAKSRAS
+562 VSLAKSRAS
-571 ELTAAARSYLA
+571 ELTAAARSYLT

-619 KSVTVLGQTISVAGD
+619 KSVSVLGQTISVAGN
-634 SKQVSGTVTFDSS
+634 SKQVSGTITFDSS

>member
-24 LPRAAFEQI
+24 LPRAAFDLL
-33 EGAEPAQAS
+33 EGAEPAQALS
-42 DLTDSE
+42 IIDNEEPTE
-48 DIIEGIA
+48 DEAVPDMHEA
-55 DCDTQD
+55 D
-61 PALDGDGEEAQFNA
+61 AENAEAADGGQDGEDVDCGAVVQLDDA
-75 KTEKAAEDGVAS
+75 LAS
-87 DSASDS
+87 D
-93 NESILTYS
+93 
-101 DREDEEADVA
+101 EDA
-111 DDAQTSDSASKD
+111 DDASDMACSNEETAAGD
-123 AEDKVSCQEEATQKD
+123 ADSS
-138 AVDACNLDI
+138 DI
-147 ATETDVAEQQ
+147 AMQDDSQPQQDVTESSQEVE
-157 GPCEDD
+157 EDAANQF
-163 REACLDAEGRSI
+163 EGSHGDA
-175 NNGDSVDDVAHQ
+175 DDVAHQ

-284 AEKAKACE
+284 AEKAKAFE
-292 SQQQSIGHVKEA
+292 SQQHNQEDPKET
-304 EQPAA
+304 QPPAA
-309 KPEKEQPKHAET
+309 KLEKEHPKHAEKET
-321 EAKPVV
+321 KPVV
-327 SEKKPKDDKK
+327 SETKSKDDKK

-342 KRFHGSKIAA
+342 KRLPGSKIAA
-352 IVALVVVLAAGA
+352 IVALVVVLAAGVA
-364 AAGVTYQMEMWG
+364 GGVTYQMELWG
-376 GKVVP
+376 GKIVP

-394 LQNKGFTVRSTTVPS
+394 LQNKGFAVRSTTVPS

-420 PGAGARQEEGAEVVI
+420 PGAGARQQEGAEVVI
-435 HVSISRTVPKVV
+435 HVSTSRTVPKVV

-486 EGQKAKASTG
+486 EGEKAKASTS

-505 TVPDVSGMSYNEAV
+505 TVPDVSGMSYNQAV

-529 TAVYVYSETASEGA
+529 TAVYVYSETTSEGA

-562 ISLAKSRAS
+562 VSLAKSRAS
-571 ELTAAARSYLA
+571 ELTAAARSYLT

-619 KSVTVLGQTISVAGD
+619 KSVSVLGQTISVAGN
-634 SKQVSGTVTFDSS
+634 SKQVSGTITFDSS

>member
-1 MICPSCHTENR
+1 M
-12 DGAKFCDECGAK
+12 
-24 LPRAAFEQI
+24 
-33 EGAEPAQAS
+33 
-42 DLTDSE
+42 
-48 DIIEGIA
+48 
-55 DCDTQD
+55 QD
-61 PALDGDGEEAQFNA
+61 DFQPQQD
-75 KTEKAAEDGVAS
+75 
-87 DSASDS
+87 
-93 NESILTYS
+93 
-101 DREDEEADVA
+101 
-111 DDAQTSDSASKD
+111 
-123 AEDKVSCQEEATQKD
+123 
-138 AVDACNLDI
+138 
-147 ATETDVAEQQ
+147 ATESSQEVE
-157 GPCEDD
+157 EDAANQF
-163 REACLDAEGRSI
+163 EGSHGDA
-175 NNGDSVDDVAHQ
+175 DDVAHQ

-263 QQKDFIAPDPNKKK
+263 QQKDFIAPDPNKKT

-292 SQQQSIGHVKEA
+292 SQQHNLENSKQT
-304 EQPAA
+304 QPAA
-309 KPEKEQPKHAET
+309 DQPEKEQAKHAEKK
-321 EAKPVV
+321 AKPVAPEMK
-327 SEKKPKDDKK
+327 SKDDKK
-337 PESKS
+337 SESKG
-342 KRFHGSKIAA
+342 KRLPGSRIAA
-352 IVALVVVLAAGA
+352 IVALAVLIAAGV
-364 AAGVTYQMEMWG
+364 AAGVTYQMELWG

-420 PGAGARQEEGAEVVI
+420 PGAGARQQEGAEVVI
-435 HVSISRTVPKVV
+435 HVSTSRTVPKVV

-486 EGQKAKASTG
+486 EGEKAKASTG

-505 TVPDVSGMSYNEAV
+505 TVPDVSGMSYNQAV

-556 SDTVVV
+556 SDTIVV

-571 ELTAAARSYLA
+571 ELTAAARSYLT

-594 TVSSV
+594 SVSSV

-619 KSVTVLGQTISVAGD
+619 KSVSVLGQTISVAGN
-634 SKQVSGTVTFDSS
+634 SKQVSGTITFDSS

>member
-123 AEDKVSCQEEATQKD
+123 AVDKVSGQEEATQKD

-309 KPEKEQPKHAET
+309 KPEKEQPKHAGT

-529 TAVYVYSETASEGA
+529 TAVYAYSEIASEGA

>member
-1 MICPSCHTENR
+1 M
-12 DGAKFCDECGAK
+12 
-24 LPRAAFEQI
+24 
-33 EGAEPAQAS
+33 
-42 DLTDSE
+42 
-48 DIIEGIA
+48 
-55 DCDTQD
+55 
-61 PALDGDGEEAQFNA
+61 
-75 KTEKAAEDGVAS
+75 
-87 DSASDS
+87 
-93 NESILTYS
+93 
-101 DREDEEADVA
+101 
-111 DDAQTSDSASKD
+111 
-123 AEDKVSCQEEATQKD
+123 
-138 AVDACNLDI
+138 
-147 ATETDVAEQQ
+147 
-157 GPCEDD
+157 
-163 REACLDAEGRSI
+163 
-175 NNGDSVDDVAHQ
+175 
-187 RTHVL
+187 
-192 DLPDIRNLAFES
+192 
-204 EKTQT
+204 
-209 LGPKPASPAIKS
+209 
-221 GWEPDLSGFDEFLV
+221 SGFDEFLV

-292 SQQQSIGHVKEA
+292 SQQHNRENSKQT
-304 EQPAA
+304 QPAA
-309 KPEKEQPKHAET
+309 AQPEKEQPKHAEKEST
-321 EAKPVV
+321 PVAPDM
-327 SEKKPKDDKK
+327 KPKDEKK
-337 PESKS
+337 PESKG
-342 KRFHGSKIAA
+342 KRLPRFQDRCDCCAGGAHRGRRRSGRHVSDGAMGREDRSRRHGHD
-352 IVALVVVLAAGA
+352 AG
-364 AAGVTYQMEMWG
+364 
-376 GKVVP
+376 
-381 DVTGM
+381 
-386 TQADATYM
+386 DATYM
-394 LQNKGFTVRSTTVPS
+394 LQNKGFAVRSTTVPS

-420 PGAGARQEEGAEVVI
+420 PGAGARQQEGAEVVI
-435 HVSISRTVPKVV
+435 HVSTSRTVPKVV

-486 EGQKAKASTG
+486 EGEKAKASTG

-505 TVPDVSGMSYNEAV
+505 TVPDVSGMSYNQAV

-556 SDTVVV
+556 SDTIVV

-571 ELTAAARSYLA
+571 ELTAAARSYLT

-594 TVSSV
+594 SVSSV

-619 KSVTVLGQTISVAGD
+619 KSVSVLGQTISVAGN
-634 SKQVSGTVTFDSS
+634 SKQVSGTITFDSS

>member
-33 EGAEPAQAS
+33 EGAEPAQALNIIGDEEPAEDEAVPDVRGAHLES
-42 DLTDSE
+42 AEAADGGQDGEDVDSE
-48 DIIEGIA
+48 PVV
-55 DCDTQD
+55 Q
-61 PALDGDGEEAQFNA
+61 LDGA
-75 KTEKAAEDGVAS
+75 
-87 DSASDS
+87 SASD
-93 NESILTYS
+93 
-101 DREDEEADVA
+101 D
-111 DDAQTSDSASKD
+111 D
-123 AEDKVSCQEEATQKD
+123 AEDAGDTACSNEEAVGED
-138 AVDACNLDI
+138 AIDADSSDI
-147 ATETDVAEQQ
+147 AMQDDPQSRQDVAESTQ
-157 GPCEDD
+157 
-163 REACLDAEGRSI
+163 EAEQDAANELGESHR
-175 NNGDSVDDVAHQ
+175 DADDVAHQ

-292 SQQQSIGHVKEA
+292 PQQHNQEDSKEA
-304 EQPAA
+304 QPPAA
-309 KPEKEQPKHAET
+309 TPEMEHPKHAEKET
-321 EAKPVV
+321 KPVV
-327 SEKKPKDDKK
+327 SETKSKDDKK
-337 PESKS
+337 PESKC
-342 KRFHGSKIAA
+342 KRLSGSKIGA
-352 IVALVVVLAAGA
+352 IVALVVVLAAGVA
-364 AAGVTYQMEMWG
+364 GGVTYQMELWG
-376 GKVVP
+376 AKIVP

-394 LQNKGFTVRSTTVPS
+394 LQNKGFAVRSTTVPS
-409 DSTEGLVLLMD
+409 DSAEGLVLLMD

-435 HVSISRTVPKVV
+435 HVSTSRTVPKVV
-447 GSSQDSALKALSDNG
+447 GSSQDGALKALSDNG

-477 GTVLSVSPE
+477 GTVLSISPE
-486 EGQKAKASTG
+486 EGEKAKASTG

-505 TVPDVSGMSYNEAV
+505 TVPDVSGMSYSEAV

-562 ISLAKSRAS
+562 VSLAKSRAS
-571 ELTAAARSYLA
+571 ELTAAARSYLS

-599 DSVSYQG
+599 DNVSYQG

>member
-33 EGAEPAQAS
+33 EGAEPAQALNIIDNEEPTEDEVVPNMHEADAES
-42 DLTDSE
+42 AEAADGGQDGEDVDSGAVVQLDDAPTSGEDSE
-48 DIIEGIA
+48 GAGDIACNNEETA
-55 DCDTQD
+55 
-61 PALDGDGEEAQFNA
+61 AGD
-75 KTEKAAEDGVAS
+75 
-87 DSASDS
+87 
-93 NESILTYS
+93 
-101 DREDEEADVA
+101 A
-111 DDAQTSDSASKD
+111 DDADSS
-123 AEDKVSCQEEATQKD
+123 
-138 AVDACNLDI
+138 DI
-147 ATETDVAEQQ
+147 AMQDDSQPQQDVTESSQEVE
-157 GPCEDD
+157 EDAANQF
-163 REACLDAEGRSI
+163 EGSHGDA
-175 NNGDSVDDVAHQ
+175 DDVAHQ

-284 AEKAKACE
+284 AEKAKAFE
-292 SQQQSIGHVKEA
+292 SQQHNQEDPKET
-304 EQPAA
+304 QPPAA
-309 KPEKEQPKHAET
+309 KLEKEHPKHAEKET
-321 EAKPVV
+321 KPVV
-327 SEKKPKDDKK
+327 SETKSKDDKK

-342 KRFHGSKIAA
+342 KRLPGSKIAA
-352 IVALVVVLAAGA
+352 IVALVVVLAAGVA
-364 AAGVTYQMEMWG
+364 GGVTYQMELWG
-376 GKVVP
+376 GKIVP

-394 LQNKGFTVRSTTVPS
+394 LQNKGFAVRSTTVPS

-420 PGAGARQEEGAEVVI
+420 PGAGARQQEGAEVVI
-435 HVSISRTVPKVV
+435 HVSTSRTVPKVV

-486 EGQKAKASTG
+486 EGEKAKASTS

-505 TVPDVSGMSYNEAV
+505 TVPDVSGMSYNQAV

-562 ISLAKSRAS
+562 VSLAKSRAS
-571 ELTAAARSYLA
+571 ELTAAARSYLT

-619 KSVTVLGQTISVAGD
+619 KSVSVLGQTISVAGN
-634 SKQVSGTVTFDSS
+634 SKQVSGTITFDSS

>member
-33 EGAEPAQAS
+33 EGAEPAQALNIIDNEEPTEDEAVPDMHEAEAES
-42 DLTDSE
+42 AEAAAGGQDGEDVDSE
-48 DIIEGIA
+48 A
-55 DCDTQD
+55 VAQ
-61 PALDGDGEEAQFNA
+61 LDDAPTSSED
-75 KTEKAAEDGVAS
+75 AEDAGDIAC
-87 DSASDS
+87 S
-93 NESILTYS
+93 NEETAAV
-101 DREDEEADVA
+101 DA
-111 DDAQTSDSASKD
+111 DDADGS
-123 AEDKVSCQEEATQKD
+123 
-138 AVDACNLDI
+138 DI
-147 ATETDVAEQQ
+147 AMQDDPQPQQDVTESSQEAEQ
-157 GPCEDD
+157 
-163 REACLDAEGRSI
+163 DAANQFEGSH
-175 NNGDSVDDVAHQ
+175 GDADDVAHQ

-284 AEKAKACE
+284 AEKAKAFE
-292 SQQQSIGHVKEA
+292 SQQHNQEDPKET
-304 EQPAA
+304 QPPAA
-309 KPEKEQPKHAET
+309 KLEKEHPKHAEKET
-321 EAKPVV
+321 KPVV
-327 SEKKPKDDKK
+327 SETKSKDDKK

-342 KRFHGSKIAA
+342 KRLPGSKIAA
-352 IVALVVVLAAGA
+352 IVALVVVLAAGVA
-364 AAGVTYQMEMWG
+364 GGVTYQMELWG
-376 GKVVP
+376 GKIVP

-394 LQNKGFTVRSTTVPS
+394 LQNKGFAVRSTTVPS

-420 PGAGARQEEGAEVVI
+420 PGAGARQQEGAEVVI
-435 HVSISRTVPKVV
+435 HVSTSRTVPKVV

-486 EGQKAKASTG
+486 EGEKAKASTS

-505 TVPDVSGMSYNEAV
+505 TVPDVSGMSYNQAV

-562 ISLAKSRAS
+562 VSLAKSRAS
-571 ELTAAARSYLA
+571 ELTAAARSYLT

-619 KSVTVLGQTISVAGD
+619 KSVSVLGQTISVAGN
-634 SKQVSGTVTFDSS
+634 SKQVSGTITFDSS

>member
-33 EGAEPAQAS
+33 EGAEPAQALS
-42 DLTDSE
+42 IIDNEELTEDEAVPDMHEADAENAEAADGGQDGEDVDSE
-48 DIIEGIA
+48 PVV
-55 DCDTQD
+55 Q
-61 PALDGDGEEAQFNA
+61 LDDA
-75 KTEKAAEDGVAS
+75 
-87 DSASDS
+87 SASD
-93 NESILTYS
+93 
-101 DREDEEADVA
+101 D
-111 DDAQTSDSASKD
+111 D
-123 AEDKVSCQEEATQKD
+123 AEDAGDTACSNEEAVGED
-138 AVDACNLDI
+138 AIDADSSDI
-147 ATETDVAEQQ
+147 AMQDDSQPQQDVTESSQEVE
-157 GPCEDD
+157 EDAANQF
-163 REACLDAEGRSI
+163 EGSHGDA
-175 NNGDSVDDVAHQ
+175 DDVAHQ

-192 DLPDIRNLAFES
+192 DLPDIRNIAFES

-292 SQQQSIGHVKEA
+292 SQQHNQENSKQT
-304 EQPAA
+304 QPAA
-309 KPEKEQPKHAET
+309 AQPEKEQPKHAEKET
-321 EAKPVV
+321 KPVV
-327 SEKKPKDDKK
+327 SETKSKDDKK

-342 KRFHGSKIAA
+342 KRLPGSKIAA
-352 IVALVVVLAAGA
+352 IVALVVVLAAGVA
-364 AAGVTYQMEMWG
+364 GGVTYQMELWG

-420 PGAGARQEEGAEVVI
+420 PGAGARQQEGAEVVI
-435 HVSISRTVPKVV
+435 HVSTSRTVPKVV

-477 GTVLSVSPE
+477 GTVLSISPE
-486 EGQKAKASTG
+486 EGEKAKASTG

-505 TVPDVSGMSYNEAV
+505 TVPDVSGMSYNQAV

-571 ELTAAARSYLA
+571 ELTAAARSYLT

-619 KSVTVLGQTISVAGD
+619 KSVSVLGQTISVAGN
-634 SKQVSGTVTFDSS
+634 SKQVSGTITFDSS